1 MWRNVFKILLCVV
14 IALILGIG
22 SAFWMIRTTS
32 QTAWLQ
38 NGAWRVNLAIGSEE
52 LGMYS
57 RAAVA
62 FGGLFAMQ
70 KSEAIYFSASTDE
83 EGQLFL
89 NLRLYNPKQSVYE
102 HPDRM
107 ELPRIFKDGCR

>member
-1 MWRNVFKILLCVV
+1 LPKVFKIILCVV

-22 SAFWMIRTTS
+22 SAFWAIRNTS
-32 QTAWLQ
+32 QAAWLH

-70 KSEAIYFSASTDE
+70 KSEAIYSTRFS
-83 EGQLFL
+83 L
-89 NLRLYNPKQSVYE
+89 
-102 HPDRM
+102 
-107 ELPRIFKDGCR
+107 LPRQHLPSALS